1 MKKMFV
7 VKIFVYT
14 LFLALVIACTNE
26 KKATTEESTENTA
39 VAPEEAIDPEV
50 YFILPQNGDTVS
62 SSLKVAM
69 GVKGMEVEP
78 AGEVKEGK
86 GHHHIVVDGD
96 FIEAGQ
102 IVPAD
107 STHIHY
113 GKGQTEVE
121 LTLTPGNHTLTMQ
134 FADGVHASY
143 GEKMSTSISIVVVEN

>member
-1 MKKMFV
+1 MKKNLLYAIIV
-7 VKIFVYT
+7 
-14 LFLALVIACTNE
+14 VIAGACST
-26 KKATTEESTENTA
+26 KKTSETTTKGEEVSEPVESK
-39 VAPEEAIDPEV
+39 VAPEV

-62 SSLKVAM
+62 SPVKVTM

-78 AGEVKEGK
+78 AGQVNEGK
-86 GHHHIVVDGD
+86 GHHHIIVDGT
-96 FIEAGQ
+96 FIKKGE

-121 LTLTPGNHTLTMQ
+121 IALAPGNHTLTMQ

-143 GEKMSTSISIVVVEN
+143 GESMSSTISIVVADE